1 MEKIND
7 QVTEWKVGGR
17 TFQPSRKVPYTSKQR
32 IKDDMSESEK
42 RGAERWNQM
51 VDVLKE
57 NGLMED
63 K

>member
-1 MEKIND
+1 MEEV
-7 QVTEWKVGGR
+7 QWTVGRRQDGEDPR
-17 TFQPSRKVPYTSKQR
+17 RKVPYTPKQR
-32 IKDDMSESEK
+32 TTDSMTDGQKEGVK
-42 RGAERWNQM
+42 LWNLM